1 MKKIYDT
8 HLSKDEMGDSDNSGC
23 LFQRTTGYVSE
34 WICQYGTGI
43 ELIDKITSYD
53 EYLESDEMARKRF
66 VFSVSEKQ
74 EEDN

>member
-34 WICQYGTGI
+34 RICQSGTGI
-43 ELIDKITSYD
+43 ELIDKITS
-53 EYLESDEMARKRF
+53 RPTHF
-66 VFSVSEKQ
+66 T
-74 EEDN
+74 EEDVLVLLPNLSNQYILW

>member
-34 WICQYGTGI
+34 WIGQYGTGI
-43 ELIDKITSYD
+43 VLIDKITS
-53 EYLESDEMARKRF
+53 RPTHF
-66 VFSVSEKQ
+66 T
-74 EEDN
+74 EEDVLVLLPNLSNQYILW

>member
-34 WICQYGTGI
+34 RICQSGTGI
-43 ELIDKITSYD
+43 ELIDKITS
-53 EYLESDEMARKRF
+53 RPTHF
-66 VFSVSEKQ
+66 T
-74 EEDN
+74 EEDVLELLPNLSNQYILW

>member
-43 ELIDKITSYD
+43 EPRQTH
-53 EYLESDEMARKRF
+53 E
-66 VFSVSEKQ
+66 
-74 EEDN
+74 